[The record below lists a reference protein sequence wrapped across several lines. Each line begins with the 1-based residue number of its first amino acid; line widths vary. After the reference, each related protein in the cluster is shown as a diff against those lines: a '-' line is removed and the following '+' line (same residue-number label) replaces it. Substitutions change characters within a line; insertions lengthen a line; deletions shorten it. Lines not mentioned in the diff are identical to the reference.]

1 MRKRERRGSEK
12 EKRAS
17 AAADGGVAGGGG
29 FDAGQVGNSFAI
41 LTVAGGM
48 DYLREGCKRR
58 NRTLRSSSSSSSSSG
73 GGGGGG
79 GGGGSREGEGDGGD
93 FEKCGMKG
101 SFPNEYKQKRLVILQ
116 TFGAMLLFN
125 EYAFLVLYESSV
137 SGGQT
142 LAAIITN
149 IRFNL

>member
-1 MRKRERRGSEK
+1 M
-12 EKRAS
+12 
-17 AAADGGVAGGGG
+17 AGGGG
-29 FDAGQVGNSFAI
+29 FDARQVGNGFAI
-41 LTVAGGM
+41 LMALGGK
-48 DYLREGCKRR
+48 DCLREDCKRR
-58 NRTLRSSSSSSSSSG
+58 NRTLRSSSG
-73 GGGGGG
+73 GGGS
-79 GGGGSREGEGDGGD
+79 GSREGEGDGGD

-101 SFPNEYKQKRLVILQ
+101 SFRNEYKQKRLVILQ